1 VNFSWHI
8 EVSVEHSIKYFS
20 VVVVCLFGTRQAKK
34 FTSGMKF
41 DRKFMI
47 IVTANNDVHV
57 SCLKVKNVAFLT
69 CNGCSNWRILDDKSN
84 M

>member
-1 VNFSWHI
+1 MKTPKHI
-8 EVSVEHSIKYFS
+8 ELDFFRNPG
-20 VVVVCLFGTRQAKK
+20 FGNKQAKK

-47 IVTANNDVHV
+47 IVTADNDVHV

-69 CNGCSNWRILDDKSN
+69 CNGCSSWRILDDKSN